1 MLVWG
6 AGTVFSLAVFSK
18 RRLALK
24 SALRRGN
31 LLISG
36 RAVDALHRMQN
47 QLKQQRPLTLL
58 VSSDFS
64 EPGVCGTWKPTL
76 VLPRGMVE
84 ALTEDE
90 LEAVMLHELVHV
102 QRRDN
107 LASTFQS
114 WLCGVFWFYPVV
126 WLIDRQL
133 LVERELACDEEVL
146 ATTRDSQNYLSSL
159 IKVFRLS
166 LRGTMAGVSLAT
178 GSNLKRRIDHMRSHH
193 SRKNLVVL
201 HRLMIT
207 GFALALTVSIVG
219 AALLNQGLLVA
230 HENSEPSKDTN
241 FSRSVSAPRGVAP
254 AAPGIGLRNI
264 SSGTSGNLSGEARFV
279 VSTNISGNVNQ
290 AAQAPVHVAAHRT
303 PTGQAQQAG
312 SAKLAG
318 TVYDASKAAVPDATV
333 VVSSTESKTQE
344 ITISGAAGE
353 YEFRVLP
360 VGRYSIE
367 ARKSGFQVFKQQTLL
382 TANESGRLD
391 IVLDVGEVSERVEVV
406 AKAPPAAS
414 PNTGPSPPRRIRV
427 GGNVQATKLVHQ
439 ANPVYPE
446 RARAQGVQGI
456 VLLEAVISKEGT
468 IRAIRVVNKLA
479 DPELVDAAVEAVKNW
494 RYEPTLLNGQPIEVV
509 TTITV
514 NFRLSSS

>member
-1 MLVWG
+1 
-6 AGTVFSLAVFSK
+6 
-18 RRLALK
+18 
-24 SALRRGN
+24 
-31 LLISG
+31 
-36 RAVDALHRMQN
+36 
-47 QLKQQRPLTLL
+47 
-58 VSSDFS
+58 
-64 EPGVCGTWKPTL
+64 
-76 VLPRGMVE
+76 
-84 ALTEDE
+84 
-90 LEAVMLHELVHV
+90 
-102 QRRDN
+102 
-107 LASTFQS
+107 
-114 WLCGVFWFYPVV
+114 
-126 WLIDRQL
+126 
-133 LVERELACDEEVL
+133 
-146 ATTRDSQNYLSSL
+146 
-159 IKVFRLS
+159 
-166 LRGTMAGVSLAT
+166 
-178 GSNLKRRIDHMRSHH
+178 
-193 SRKNLVVL
+193 
-201 HRLMIT
+201 
-207 GFALALTVSIVG
+207 
-219 AALLNQGLLVA
+219 
-230 HENSEPSKDTN
+230 
-241 FSRSVSAPRGVAP
+241 
-254 AAPGIGLRNI
+254 
-264 SSGTSGNLSGEARFV
+264 
-279 VSTNISGNVNQ
+279 VNQ